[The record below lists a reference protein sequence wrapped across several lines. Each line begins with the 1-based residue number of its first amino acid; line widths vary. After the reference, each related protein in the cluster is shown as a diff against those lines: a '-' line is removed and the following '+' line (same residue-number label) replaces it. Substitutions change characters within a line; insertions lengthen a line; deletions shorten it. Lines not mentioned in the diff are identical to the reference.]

1 MPSQIDPNYVLGA
14 WRNGRRYGLRQL
26 SLAARNPS
34 SVSSQIQGNLIL
46 YFIDMAILSQAK
58 ESEKC

>member
-1 MPSQIDPNYVLGA
+1 MPLQVNPNYILGA

-26 SLAARNPS
+26 SLAVRNPS

-46 YFIDMAILSQAK
+46 YFYRYGNPEPSQIK
-58 ESEKC
+58 